1 MSGLG
6 ETTDSTFA
14 EDVLQ
19 ADMPTLVDFW
29 AEWCAPCRTM
39 NPLLERLAEEEIGR
53 LRVVKM
59 DVQANPETPE
69 RHSVFSIPTL
79 ILFVS
84 GEAKMTIN
92 GFAPIGKI
100 KQEIAPHLGD

>member
-6 ETTDSTFA
+6 ETTDDTFA

-19 ADMPTLVDFW
+19 ASVPTLVDCW

-39 NPLLERLAEEEIGR
+39 NPLLERLANEEDGR

-59 DVQANPETPE
+59 DVQANPETAE
-69 RHSVFSIPTL
+69 RYDVFNIPTL
-79 ILFVS
+79 MLFVS
-84 GEAKMTIN
+84 GEVKMTLN

-100 KQEIAPHLGD
+100 KQEIAPHIGG